1 MEPPL
6 IEDQMSVLYDDP
18 IISFGTFVY
27 VTYLHEACFATHK
40 KKASFQG
47 DDRTSASHVRIIN
60 STLFHF
66 LVPPLKV
73 HLPSSCHQSLQ

>member
-40 KKASFQG
+40 KKS
-47 DDRTSASHVRIIN
+47 
-60 STLFHF
+60 
-66 LVPPLKV
+66 
-73 HLPSSCHQSLQ
+73 

>member
-1 MEPPL
+1 MTTQLLALVPLFMLRTCMRHVLPP
-6 IEDQMSVLYDDP
+6 
-18 IISFGTFVY
+18 T
-27 VTYLHEACFATHK
+27 K